1 MGLIRIN
8 YTQAIRESNRL
19 KEIKSNCTSINTL
32 IDRLINQVPTYWQG
46 DAAQAFIEE
55 LQQLKHE
62 NNSIGREAYEIGTTV
77 RRVADQI
84 REAERRAIAAMKND

>member
-19 KEIKSNCTSINTL
+19 REINNDCTSINTL
-32 IDRLINQVPTYWQG
+32 IDRLISQVPTYWQG

-55 LQQLKHE
+55 LQQLRRE
-62 NNSIGREAYEIGTTV
+62 NSAIGREAYEIGTTV
-77 RRVADQI
+77 RRVAEQI
-84 REAERRAIAAMKND
+84 REAERRAIAAMKNN

>member
-19 KEIKSNCTSINTL
+19 REINNDCTSINTL

-55 LQQLKHE
+55 LQQLRRE
-62 NNSIGREAYEIGTTV
+62 NSSIGREAYEIGTTV
-77 RRVADQI
+77 RRVAEQI
-84 REAERRAIAAMKND
+84 REAERRAIAAMKNN

>member
-19 KEIKSNCTSINTL
+19 REINNDCTSINTL

-55 LQQLKHE
+55 LQQLRRE
-62 NNSIGREAYEIGTTV
+62 NSAIGREANEIGTTV
-77 RRVADQI
+77 RRVAEQI
-84 REAERRAIAAMKND
+84 REAERRAIAAMKNN